1 MSEQTAIATL
11 DSLSTDDVLRQIQMI
26 QDVMSR
32 AMKKGEHYGVIPGT
46 GSKPTLLK
54 AGAEKL
60 CLLFNLVPEY
70 VVEKRYL
77 PGSHLDVS
85 VKCRLIQRHTGR
97 FFGEGQGN
105 CCSLESKYRYR
116 TEWKTINDRR
126 IKERIENP
134 DPADQWNTIIKI
146 GCKRA
151 YVAATIS
158 ATAAS
163 DIFTQDIEEKPQPSE
178 PQSVAQPVGETITG
192 KVSDPYTHT
201 QQDGKP
207 SWGARV
213 GVISVWTKEQSLG
226 AELMDAENLEV
237 AAQVVINPKSG
248 KGRLLNLQPKIDETQ
263 MELEPEPVDQPF

>member
-1 MSEQTAIATL
+1 MSDNQIATL

-26 QDVMSR
+26 QDVMAK
-32 AMKKGEHYGVIPGT
+32 AMRKGEHYGVIPGT

-85 VKCRLIQRHTGR
+85 VKCRLIQRHTSR

-105 CCSLESKYRYR
+105 CSSLESKYRYR

-126 IKERIENP
+126 IKERFENP
-134 DPADQWNTIIKI
+134 DPADQWNTVVKI
-146 GCKRA
+146 ACKRA
-151 YVAATIS
+151 YIAATIS

-163 DIFTQDIEEKPQPSE
+163 DIFTQDLEEKPAPSE
-178 PQSVAQPVGETITG
+178 PAPPQPVGETITG
-192 KVSDPYTHT
+192 KVTESYSHT
-201 QQDGKP
+201 QKDGKP
-207 SWGARV
+207 SWGARI
-213 GVISVWTKEQSLG
+213 GQYSVWTKEEPLG
-226 AELMDAENLEV
+226 TLLIDSEGSQVM
-237 AAQVVINPKSG
+237 AQVVINPKSG
-248 KGRLLNLQPKIDETQ
+248 KGRLVNLQEVIAEAPDDVEP
-263 MELEPEPVDQPF
+263 ELELDNAPF

>member
-1 MSEQTAIATL
+1 
-11 DSLSTDDVLRQIQMI
+11 MI
-26 QDVMSR
+26 QDVMAR
-32 AMKKGEHYGVIPGT
+32 AMRKGEHYGVIPGT

-134 DPADQWNTIIKI
+134 DPADQWNTVVKI

-163 DIFTQDIEEKPQPSE
+163 DIFTQDIEEKAQPGE
-178 PQSVAQPVGETITG
+178 PQSGMPQPVGEDIKG
-192 KVSDPYTHT
+192 KVADTYTHT
-201 QQDGKP
+201 QKDGKP
-207 SWGARV
+207 SWGARIGEV
-213 GVISVWTKEQSLG
+213 SVWTKEESLG
-226 AELMDAENLEV
+226 ITLIDAEGFEV
-237 AAQVVINPKSG
+237 AAKVVINPKSG
-248 KGRLLNLQPKIDETQ
+248 KGRLLSLLTLEPTQ
-263 MELEPEPVDQPF
+263 ESIAQTQTELEPEPDDIPV